1 MKKRVSRAPALATGS
16 DGTAALAQTEATGAL
31 APANATPPAAD
42 AQRQAPAPCT
52 AGVASKALY
61 GESAGGHEEIV
72 GTATPREEQLQH
84 VPVAVAA
91 TSGRMSGGSGVVA
104 LRSLTQVVPG
114 FVGRH
119 NVGVTQPVIGG
130 VRSCDIS
137 VGDGVDIAAD
147 LAGVYPKNDGYIDD
161 LIRGGY
167 LGQPRVV
174 DVHSTLPFPPSDA
187 ATIVPMGEDAGSNRR
202 ADANQPFNAHAV
214 RKNNPGHI
222 PVPVRGRS
230 RPPSGRSSIM
240 SDSSVHRARRGDLA
254 RCFGAQDSRSWW
266 AGHDRNLRLGHRRAG
281 VA

>member
-114 FVGRH
+114 LEVVG
-119 NVGVTQPVIGG
+119 I
-130 VRSCDIS
+130 DIS
-137 VGDGVDIAAD
+137 SYAIENAKEEVRPFLQVCDARKLPFAD
-147 LAGVYPKNDGYIDD
+147 KSFD
-161 LIRGGY
+161 LIIY
-167 LGQPRVV
+167 
-174 DVHSTLPFPPSDA
+174 F
-187 ATIVPMGEDAGSNRR
+187 
-202 ADANQPFNAHAV
+202 
-214 RKNNPGHI
+214 
-222 PVPVRGRS
+222 
-230 RPPSGRSSIM
+230 
-240 SDSSVHRARRGDLA
+240 
-254 RCFGAQDSRSWW
+254 
-266 AGHDRNLRLGHRRAG
+266 
-281 VA
+281 